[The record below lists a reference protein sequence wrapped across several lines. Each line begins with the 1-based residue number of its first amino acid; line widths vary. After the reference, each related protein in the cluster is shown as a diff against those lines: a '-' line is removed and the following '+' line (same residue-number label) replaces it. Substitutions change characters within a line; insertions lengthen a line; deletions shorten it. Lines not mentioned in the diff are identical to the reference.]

1 VLDPEVCLLLG
12 VLRVLRL
19 TGVLGV
25 ALSPLGEEKSFLK
38 KSLANDIVLS
48 QVGKFRGSVSAEDES
63 LRGRYTMRFYTI
75 QKFNG

>member
-1 VLDPEVCLLLG
+1 VVFG

-25 ALSPLGEEKSFLK
+25 ALSPPGEEKSFLK

-63 LRGRYTMRFYTI
+63 FRGRYTMRFYTV
-75 QKFNG
+75 QKFSG